1 MTYDEIQ
8 TRVATLNARKAQL
21 NQEIDNLMPTE
32 PDEVYGLRYTEI
44 PIGSPAWYAQQQ
56 GIATRQTEIAQIN
69 DELYQLAVAELEV
82 I

>member
-8 TRVATLNARKAQL
+8 VRVAALSARKAQL
-21 NQEIDNLMPTE
+21 NQEIDGLMPTE
-32 PDEVYGLRYTEI
+32 PDEVYGLRYVEI
-44 PIGSPAWYAQQQ
+44 PIGSPEWHAQQQ
-56 GIATRQTEIAQIN
+56 GIAARHAEIAQID